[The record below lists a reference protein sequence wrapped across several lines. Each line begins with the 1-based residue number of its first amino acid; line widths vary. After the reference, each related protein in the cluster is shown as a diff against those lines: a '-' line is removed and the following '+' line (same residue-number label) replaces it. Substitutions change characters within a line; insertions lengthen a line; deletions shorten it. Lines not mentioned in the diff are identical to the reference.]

1 MGSVD
6 FRAFY
11 PCRRFKK
18 KEKPAGIYELLGYAV
33 GCIGMSRDDFCACY
47 LDEFEAI
54 AKAWRER
61 QEIKSQELWEQCRM
75 LATISIQPHVKR
87 RITPK
92 QLLPFPWDRK
102 ASEAKRS
109 AEDKL
114 TPEERLQRFEKL
126 VAKAI

>member
-1 MGSVD
+1 
-6 FRAFY
+6 
-11 PCRRFKK
+11 
-18 KEKPAGIYELLGYAV
+18 
-33 GCIGMSRDDFCACY
+33 MSRDDFCACY

-109 AEDKL
+109 AVEELSPED
-114 TPEERLQRFEKL
+114 RLQRFEAL
-126 VAKAI
+126 VHQASLS

>member
-1 MGSVD
+1 
-6 FRAFY
+6 
-11 PCRRFKK
+11 
-18 KEKPAGIYELLGYAV
+18 
-33 GCIGMSRDDFCACY
+33 MSRDDFCACY

-114 TPEERLQRFEKL
+114 TPEERLQRFDAL
-126 VAKAI
+126 VHQASLS

>member
-1 MGSVD
+1 
-6 FRAFY
+6 
-11 PCRRFKK
+11 
-18 KEKPAGIYELLGYAV
+18 
-33 GCIGMSRDDFCACY
+33 
-47 LDEFEAI
+47 
-54 AKAWRER
+54 
-61 QEIKSQELWEQCRM
+61 M

-114 TPEERLQRFEKL
+114 TPKERLQRFEAL
-126 VAKAI
+126 VHQASLS